1 MSADLVDDSDA
12 ATEHAVSR
20 VSYHHVNVDAG
31 NESVL
36 LRFEYENRKQASCI
50 LVDAGE
56 GVELDPYLRPSDSL
70 VAVCLTHAHADHY
83 QSLENVVRSDVPVL
97 ASPSTAE
104 ILETVLASAADRGF
118 VTDTA
123 RVCESVKPVDTWT
136 DVAPGVRIHPIPSGH
151 APGAVGYVIRFR
163 DDGGAHDIL
172 FTGDFTYESAGGY
185 PGFDP
190 DVAPDVEALFLT
202 VATAESSSDELTA
215 GIATALE
222 RAHGGASVLV
232 TAGGLDAVHLATLL
246 TSASTELALDV
257 PIRIA
262 GQAAKLYEDLE
273 YEFEAVRTIPEFG
286 HTTECLDSGAIAI
299 AGPDVPTEGSSGRLY
314 DALSDDPNACLVQF
328 VSSGKTPIS
337 GGGPCATFAFAATA
351 HPSRDVLDSV
361 VDEIDPVEVVTVHEH
376 GGAGG
381 RYNDWK
387 PCVWSDGSDVELTLF
402 DDGRWLTPPWM
413 HSRFARVPDRPMDLG
428 FLAGKDIGD
437 LPLVSLD
444 RTATIDLE
452 EEGIDIEQLRERLH
466 LGHRDDHEPT
476 QNTTSK
482 QMTDESETPDQTNR
496 SEQKLFK
503 TVGADVERQDT
514 LSTDSITPKSLVSAR
529 AWNGLSAQE
538 AAQSSDTET
547 HQEGSEPEAHD
558 QKSQTTESDSASTT
572 ETETETEDADVE
584 EPATTRDTD
593 TTPEADTRVT
603 TDTVDENRSVEKEQN
618 VDAEQF
624 SLEIDPLL
632 LALVEREG
640 GVGSTDAF
648 VAESIQAYLEALLRT
663 GEPPAG
669 TVGSLGFDVT
679 AGTRLTNALDS
690 VVEDDGHDSLSSF
703 VRTALTDLL
712 GATAGTEVSLSD
724 HQVDERL
731 IEAAVANDR
740 YGFDTR
746 GDFADAAI
754 LWALSDE
761 EN

>member
-1 MSADLVDDSDA
+1 MSADLVGDA
-12 ATEHAVSR
+12 DVVTEHVVSR

-36 LRFEYENRKQASCI
+36 LRFEYENREQASCI

-56 GVELDPYLRPSDSL
+56 GVELGPYLRPNDSL

-83 QSLENVVRSDVPVL
+83 QSLENVVRDDAPIL
-97 ASPSTAE
+97 TSPSTAE
-104 ILETVLASAADRGF
+104 ILETVLKSAADRGF
-118 VTDTA
+118 VTDTG
-123 RVCESVKPVDTWT
+123 RVCEAVNPVDTWT
-136 DVAPGVRIHPIPSGH
+136 DVAPGVRVHPVPSGH
-151 APGAVGYVIRFR
+151 APGAVGFVIRFR
-163 DDGGAHDIL
+163 DDDGTHDIL
-172 FTGDFTYESAGGY
+172 FTGDFTCESAGGY

-246 TSASTELALDV
+246 TSASTELDLDV

-273 YEFEAVRTIPEFG
+273 YEFEGVHTIPEFE
-286 HTTECLDSGAIAI
+286 HTTECLDSGAITI

-328 VSSGKTPIS
+328 VSSGKSPIS

-351 HPSRDVLDSV
+351 HPPRDVLDSV
-361 VDEIDPVEVVTVHEH
+361 VDEIDPVEVVTIHEH

-387 PCVWSDGSDVELTLF
+387 PCVWSDGSDEELTLF

-413 HSRFARVPDRPMDLG
+413 DSRFARVPDRPMDLG
-428 FLAGKDIGD
+428 FLARQEIGD

-444 RTATIDLE
+444 RSETIDLE

-466 LGHRDDHEPT
+466 LGHRDDHKPT

-503 TVGADVERQDT
+503 TVGADVEQQDT
-514 LSTDSITPKSLVSAR
+514 LSNDSITPKGLVSAR
-529 AWNGLSAQE
+529 AWNGLSGQE
-538 AAQSSDTET
+538 ATQSSDTET
-547 HQEGSEPEAHD
+547 HQEDSDPEDHD
-558 QKSQTTESDSASTT
+558 QKSQATESDTASATKA
-572 ETETETEDADVE
+572 ETEDSEVE
-584 EPATTRDTD
+584 EPATVRDDD
-593 TTPEADTRVT
+593 TIPTEDTQVT
-603 TDTVDENRSVEKEQN
+603 TDTVDEKNSDERIHG
-618 VDAEQF
+618 AESAQF
-624 SLEIDPLL
+624 SLEADPLL
-632 LALVEREG
+632 LALVERE
-640 GVGSTDAF
+640 VGAGSIEAF
-648 VAESIQAYLEALLRT
+648 VTESIQAYLEALLRT
-663 GEPPAG
+663 GEPPEG
-669 TVGSLGFDVT
+669 TVGSLEFDVT
-679 AGTRLTNALDS
+679 AGTRLTQALES
-690 VVEDDGHDSLSSF
+690 AVEDDGHDSLSSF

-712 GATAGTEVSLSD
+712 GTTAGTEVSLSD
-724 HQVDERL
+724 HRVDERL
-731 IEAAVANDR
+731 IEAAVANDKH
-740 YGFDTR
+740 GFDTP
-746 GDFADAAI
+746 GDFANAAI